1 MKNKFFSYKEVE
13 VTNQFVI
20 NYTILAPSL
29 SFMNAYFDFYQ
40 DLKSQNRPNIFFKF
54 NQIYIITKI
63 QLNRN
68 HTPLTLNPI
77 FKIKYQKLLSIH
89 TKNSNLL
96 YLNKREKFSYFTSNN
111 KLQIIKIKKI
121 KLV

>member
-1 MKNKFFSYKEVE
+1 MTNLFSFTKKVE
-13 VTNQFVI
+13 ITNQFVI
-20 NYTILAPSL
+20 NYTVLTPSN
-29 SFMNAYFDFYQ
+29 SIINTYFDFYQ
-40 DLKSQNRPNIFFKF
+40 NLKSKNKL

-63 QLNRN
+63 QLNQN
-68 HTPLTLNPI
+68 NTPLTSHPI
-77 FKIKYQKLLSIH
+77 FKINSQKLLSIH

-96 YLNKREKFSYFTSNN
+96 YLNKEEKFSFFTSNN